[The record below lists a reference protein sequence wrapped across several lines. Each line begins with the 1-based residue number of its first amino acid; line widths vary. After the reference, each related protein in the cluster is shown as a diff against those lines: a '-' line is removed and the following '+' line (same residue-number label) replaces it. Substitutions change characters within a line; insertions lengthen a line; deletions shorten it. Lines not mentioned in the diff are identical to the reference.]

1 MSGLLKTQDR
11 SNFSC
16 ETNCAKEAR
25 GEKLCTGV
33 IFCIAGRLVCC
44 VVAAPRLRRLKRNG
58 AFSAKSRR

>member
-11 SNFSC
+11 SIFSC

-33 IFCIAGRLVCC
+33 IFE
-44 VVAAPRLRRLKRNG
+44 LRG
-58 AFSAKSRR
+58 AFVALWRRCGFVV